1 MYHSQLLKVV
11 PQAPPVEDKLDP
23 LEEEV
28 DNLVAAVD
36 NPVAEADTQYHR
48 DNLEAGFAESD
59 HHPPMPP
66 RE

>member
-1 MYHSQLLKVV
+1 M
-11 PQAPPVEDKLDP
+11 VEDKLDP
-23 LEEEV
+23 LEEEMETEEM
-28 DNLVAAVD
+28 DNPVAVLEVD
-36 NPVAEADTQYHR
+36 NPVAESDTQYHR